1 LDQMAIRGRIFMVR
15 ILIVEDDRHF
25 ANVLACMLGWD
36 GHEVDVAHN
45 AVEGVSLGVANRP
58 DVVVAAWRLK
68 GEIHGGE
75 VCRRIHMAWP
85 HVKAIVITSHQEHV
99 NEAGQYC
106 KCIAAVLSKPF
117 HRDEILE
124 AVRRAFV
131 GELVF
136 ASAQLSISPLLSQN
150 SSCQLASLR

>member
-1 LDQMAIRGRIFMVR
+1 MVQ

-25 ANVLACMLGWD
+25 AEVLACMLGWD

-45 AVEGVSLGVANRP
+45 AVEGISRGVASHP
-58 DVVVAAWRLK
+58 DVVVAAWGLK
-68 GEIHGGE
+68 GEINGGE
-75 VCRRIHMAWP
+75 VCRRIHAAWP
-85 HVKAIVITSHQEHV
+85 DVKAIVITSHQEYV
-99 NEAGQYC
+99 SVAGQYC
-106 KCIAAVLSKPF
+106 KCIAAVLGKPF

-124 AVRRAFV
+124 AVRRSFV

-136 ASAQLSISPLLSQN
+136 ASAQLSISPLLDQN